1 MDYPH
6 PLELLYKF
14 WYLLVHS
21 DWGDYTVWLDNYAIQ
36 CGFQVGHYVVQPPQA
51 MEGKWE
57 TICNAGEWSIRSPR
71 AQWKRRVGQWKR
83 RVVQQW
89 WFWWR
94 VEHISARAMHIIFD
108 PFRIAFNFLHSN
120 TFEIL
125 SKEYDFLL
133 GLVWSPFLLYFFIGM
148 CTKCSYFKRIAS

>member
-57 TICNAGEWSIRSPR
+57 TICNAGEWTLKYWDVLLALAEDGGKGTRKGGLISSRHFQQ
-71 AQWKRRVGQWKR
+71 AEWKRVHEWMRRPTMHTSVAWVTEAAVPKR
-83 RVVQQW
+83 
-89 WFWWR
+89 
-94 VEHISARAMHIIFD
+94 
-108 PFRIAFNFLHSN
+108 
-120 TFEIL
+120 
-125 SKEYDFLL
+125 
-133 GLVWSPFLLYFFIGM
+133 
-148 CTKCSYFKRIAS
+148 